1 MREPKEVVRRRFQQA
16 LDSFVGKVRQD
27 SYIIAAILCGSL
39 SHDEVWE
46 KSDIDMVLV
55 GRDEK
60 WPFRMYCLV
69 EDGINI
75 HALLYSRGRFK
86 QEIERALQ
94 SSFFHSYISKSTLIF
109 STDETIREYY
119 DNIHHLGASD
129 QELQLLRAGYQ
140 VLPVLAKAEKWLYVK
155 RDPAYSFLWLMYMV
169 AGLAEIEV
177 LAHGEITGR
186 EVVQQAMKYN
196 PSFFN
201 TIYFDLIDR
210 PKDAATVEAALRAV
224 DGYLEAR
231 IQLLFKPILDYL
243 GAAGAP
249 RTVTELNEHFRKKVQ
264 TEGLG
269 NVYEWLAQ
277 KGVVQQVSAP
287 LRLTEKSRVAVEEA
301 AYYYDGDGNKEQGTK
316 NKGS

>member
-60 WPFRMYCLV
+60 WPFRSYCLV
-69 EDGINI
+69 EDGVNI

-129 QELQLLRAGYQ
+129 QELQLLQAGYH

-155 RDPAYSFLWLMYMV
+155 RDPAYSFLWLMYLV

-201 TIYFDLIDR
+201 AIYFDLIDR
-210 PKDAATVEAALRAV
+210 PKNAATVEAALRAV
-224 DGYLEAR
+224 DGYLETR

-243 GAAGAP
+243 GSAGGP
-249 RTVTELNEHFRKKVQ
+249 RTVTELNEHFRKKVE

-301 AYYYDGDGNKEQGTK
+301 AYYYDGGEEPRTEN
-316 NKGS
+316 